1 MRVGLARVTVNL
13 VKLHVSQLNGCA
25 PCLRLHP
32 REAAAGG
39 WESGCVSAEAGAA
52 LALAE
57 DVTHL

>member
-1 MRVGLARVTVNL
+1 MTVNL